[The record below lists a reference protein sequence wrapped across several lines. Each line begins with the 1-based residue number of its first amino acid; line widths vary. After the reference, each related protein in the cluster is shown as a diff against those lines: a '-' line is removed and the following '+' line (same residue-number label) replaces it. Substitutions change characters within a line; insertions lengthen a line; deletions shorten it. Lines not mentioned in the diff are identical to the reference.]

1 MRTLNQGMVDYL
13 LTEVWRRDPML
24 PAWIDVDF
32 QGYQTIDEIR
42 WAIIMRPGRLGL
54 PWFYHY
60 VTLGERELNRVWS
73 DHYACAE
80 LIDSRYR
87 ELRAEV
93 LLRLF
98 VQFPLWWE
106 GESVLDG
113 AS

>member
-1 MRTLNQGMVDYL
+1 MSTFSPRTVDDL

-42 WAIIMRPGRLGL
+42 WAIIMRSGRRGL
-54 PWFYHY
+54 PWLYHY
-60 VTLGERELNRVWS
+60 VTLGERELDSLWS
-73 DHYACAE
+73 DHYALAE

-87 ELRAEV
+87 ELRAQV
-93 LLRLF
+93 LLHLF